1 IFPLLFVFLPNS
13 GQEEKYAD
21 HRGHDL
27 FQGADHYDFAIV
39 LSGTESQCYW
49 HFAQQTGRFYLTYMV
64 QWVSGMMAHRHTAV
78 SILSPKG
85 LLLSYTDDTKGQMSF
100 RAKESGFYQMCFAN
114 TRNRFGDMR
123 VFLNFGVFYE
133 ESAEAQRENGM
144 EEVILN
150 STFSNIEGI
159 SRKIRIQIQQMWH
172 FYNIERMHRGTD
184 LYLLQSKSSYVN
196 TWSALQSLVI
206 ILTGYIQFF
215 FLKKFFCTQSNR
227 SRC

>member
-1 IFPLLFVFLPNS
+1 MHCIACTLVLLIFLHFGQWS
-13 GQEEKYAD
+13 EGQEGRPDAD

-100 RAKESGFYQMCFAN
+100 RAK
-114 TRNRFGDMR
+114 
-123 VFLNFGVFYE
+123 